1 MKNPKI
7 LAIIPARGG
16 SKTIK
21 NKNII
26 SLCGKPLIAYT
37 IVEALKSKNLSNVI
51 VSSDN
56 EEIISV
62 STKYGAEVPFR
73 RPKKLSSDNS
83 LSIDV
88 IKHSVNKME
97 KIHNITYDIVV
108 MLQPTTPMR
117 TSKHID
123 DALKKIIADT
133 ERRKEWMN

>member
-37 IVEALKSKNLSNVI
+37 IVEALKSKKLSNVI

-97 KIHNITYDIVV
+97 KIHNITYDIAVSYTH
-108 MLQPTTPMR
+108 LRAHET
-117 TSKHID
+117 
-123 DALKKIIADT
+123 
-133 ERRKEWMN
+133 